1 MTHRDVPDG
10 LDVETSRR
18 ILRTFLVVRIVRG
31 SLLLLFLVVA
41 MVGVEAR
48 RWPTAVAAG
57 IALAMVVQVG
67 ALTIWCTRHAR
78 SGDGA
83 RNGAGPSPSA

>member
-1 MTHRDVPDG
+1 MMHRDVPAG

-48 RWPTAVAAG
+48 GWPNGVAAG
-57 IALAMVVQVG
+57 IALAMAVQVG
-67 ALTIWCTRHAR
+67 ALVVWCARYARTSERHR
-78 SGDGA
+78 D
-83 RNGAGPSPSA
+83 GAGPSPSA

>member
-1 MTHRDVPDG
+1 MLPRRVPDG
-10 LDVETSRR
+10 LEADTSQR

-48 RWPTAVAAG
+48 DWPTGVAVG
-57 IALAMVVQVG
+57 IALAMVVQAG
-67 ALTIWCTRHAR
+67 ALVVWCRRYAR
-78 SGDGA
+78 SGEGS
-83 RNGAGPSPSA
+83 GHGTGS

>member
-10 LDVETSRR
+10 LDAETSRR

-31 SLLLLFLVVA
+31 TVLLLFLVVG

-48 RWPTAVAAG
+48 GWPTGVAAV

-67 ALTIWCTRHAR
+67 AVVVWCARYAR
-78 SGDGA
+78 SGEHSGP
-83 RNGAGPSPSA
+83 GAGPSPSA